1 MTFYKLT
8 SIENGD
14 DIYVNPNLITYYS
27 YERDKNSIFDR
38 NVNIRFNCGDN
49 KTVTYRDFS
58 NMMILEEIFEYDKY
72 NNL

>member
-1 MTFYKLT
+1 M
-8 SIENGD
+8 
-14 DIYVNPNLITYYS
+14 
-27 YERDKNSIFDR
+27 RDKNSIFDR